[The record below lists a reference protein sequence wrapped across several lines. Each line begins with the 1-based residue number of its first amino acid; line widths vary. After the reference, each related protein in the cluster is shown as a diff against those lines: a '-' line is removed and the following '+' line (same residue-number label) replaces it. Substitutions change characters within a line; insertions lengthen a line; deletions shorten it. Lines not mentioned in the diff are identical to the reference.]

1 LKKLEKRHGKRLP
14 IREAGKGLLDANWI
28 LRYLLRDDEA
38 LFLGASALLDKV
50 KTGDEKV
57 IIPESVLAECTYI
70 LIKIYKVDRSTI
82 AEKLCDFFDYKG
94 VVNPGKKDLVDAL
107 LLFGHTN
114 LSIVDCF
121 LCAKSKNHGLS
132 LFTFDKRLQRI
143 CSKGKRFA

>member
-1 LKKLEKRHGKRLP
+1 MS
-14 IREAGKGLLDANWI
+14 EAGKGLVDANWI

-38 LFLGASALLDKV
+38 LFLRASALLEKV

-82 AEKLCDFFDYKG
+82 AEKLRDFFDYKG
-94 VVNPGKKDLVDAL
+94 VVNADKKDLVDAL

-114 LSIVDCF
+114 LSIVDCI
-121 LCAKSKNHGLS
+121 LCAKSKNHDLS
-132 LFTFDKRLQRI
+132 LFTFDKSLQKL
-143 CSKGKRFA
+143 CSKGKRSA